1 MKEEE
6 LEGRGVRVRERDFDF
21 VYLLHFFP
29 FVLATSF
36 LFLHL
41 SLLEGFWRKREETKK
56 TDLNNDR
63 VDKTSLNFSRLF
75 IFPPFNSA
83 TFRVDT

>member
-6 LEGRGVRVRERDFDF
+6 LAWGGGVVRVRERDFDF

-36 LFLHL
+36 LFLHP
-41 SLLEGFWRKREETKK
+41 SLLEGFWRKRKETKK
-56 TDLNNDR
+56 R
-63 VDKTSLNFSRLF
+63 FK
-75 IFPPFNSA
+75 
-83 TFRVDT
+83 